1 MNSKV
6 WLPLCSAI
14 ILSGCN
20 SISQQAPVQSL
31 AQETDAL
38 KKSVI
43 FIHGAHSKGTAW
55 STVQSQLTKQ
65 GINNYVVDLPGRK
78 TTIDP
83 KSITLDHAAQSL
95 CTDLRSYPQP
105 LALVAHSQG
114 GAVVH
119 KAITLCSDVNISD
132 IVYVSAVAPIEGAK
146 PFALLSKQDEDQ
158 YFSGITYE
166 DGWMKISDKSAY
178 LSAFTETHSKT
189 QQQFVLDNSVDEP
202 AITGDGKVMLSKST
216 LVPINKAY
224 VFATQDKIISLSSQ
238 KKIAESIGI
247 TQTYSLDSG
256 HLPML
261 TKPLELAEVIT
272 QALQL

>member
-6 WLPLCSAI
+6 WLPLSCAV

-20 SISQQAPVQSL
+20 STSQQAPVQSL
-31 AQETDAL
+31 TQETDAH

-55 STVQSQLTKQ
+55 STVQSQLTKK
-65 GINNYVVDLPGRK
+65 GISNYVVDLPGRK

-95 CTDLRSYPQP
+95 CTHLRSYPQP

-119 KAITLCSDVNISD
+119 KAITLCNDVNISD

-146 PFALLSKQDEDQ
+146 PFALLSKQDEDH

-166 DGWMKISDKSAY
+166 DGWMKISDTSAY
-178 LSAFTETHSKT
+178 LSSFTETHSKS

-202 AITGDGKVMLSKST
+202 AITGDGKVMLSKAT
-216 LVPINKAY
+216 LAPINKAY
-224 VFATQDKIISLSSQ
+224 VFAIQDKIISLSSQ

-261 TKPLELAEVIT
+261 TKPFELAEVIT